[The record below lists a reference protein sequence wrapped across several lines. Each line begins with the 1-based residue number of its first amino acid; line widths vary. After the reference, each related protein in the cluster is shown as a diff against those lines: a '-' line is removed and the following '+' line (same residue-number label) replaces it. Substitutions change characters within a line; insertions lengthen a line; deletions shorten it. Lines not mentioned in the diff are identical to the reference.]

1 MNSSTDAQS
10 ASPQGGHPICP
21 MSSPSPLL
29 QGGVS
34 ASSEAGISH
43 APDAEKGVSKETEL
57 RLKYAD
63 EMHQYIRE
71 YIRLADQ
78 KAAFF
83 FAVSAGVIAYLNSKG
98 FMVAWLVPL
107 CDWSGVEF
115 LSFASV
121 VLFCASA
128 VSSFLTVK
136 PRLAGSAKG
145 VVFFNAVS
153 SYETQQE
160 YAKVVALLSPASLCE
175 EKLKHVYEIAKVCR
189 RKYQSLFYAI
199 WFGGIGLASTVALVI
214 CAGKI

>member
-1 MNSSTDAQS
+1 MNSFSDAQS
-10 ASPQGGHPICP
+10 ASPQGGRPISP
-21 MSSPSPLL
+21 LDNPSPLL
-29 QGGVS
+29 QGGVPG
-34 ASSEAGISH
+34 SSSAGISH

-63 EMHQYIRE
+63 EIHHYIRE

-83 FAVSAGVIAYLNSKG
+83 FAVSASVFAYLNSKG
-98 FMVAWLVPL
+98 FMVAWLMSP
-107 CDWSGVEF
+107 CQWGAVEI
-115 LSFASV
+115 LSLSSV
-121 VLFCASA
+121 VLLCASA
-128 VSSFLTVK
+128 VSCFLTVK
-136 PRLAGSAKG
+136 PRLSGNVKG

-160 YAKVVALLSPASLCE
+160 YAKVVALLSPASMCE

-199 WFGGIGLASTVALVI
+199 WFGGLGLASTVALI
-214 CAGKI
+214 ISAGKI